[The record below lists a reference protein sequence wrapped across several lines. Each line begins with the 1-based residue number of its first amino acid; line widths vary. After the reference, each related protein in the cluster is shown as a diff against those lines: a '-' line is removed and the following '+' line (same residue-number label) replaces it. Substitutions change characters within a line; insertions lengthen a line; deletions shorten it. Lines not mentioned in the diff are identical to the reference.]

1 MRNLLTWLYRSPSKA
16 AIALRTVV
24 QTFVGALV
32 AAWIAD
38 GNGRVSS
45 IGDVVSA
52 QADLAA
58 GSALLAGLLA
68 LVWHASKRTPPT
80 P

>member
-1 MRNLLTWLYRSPSKA
+1 MNLIAWLYRSPAKLA
-16 AIALRTVV
+16 VALRTVV

-38 GNGRVSS
+38 GNGRVST

-58 GSALLAGLLA
+58 GAALLAGLLA
-68 LVWHASKRTPPT
+68 LGWHATKRTPTT